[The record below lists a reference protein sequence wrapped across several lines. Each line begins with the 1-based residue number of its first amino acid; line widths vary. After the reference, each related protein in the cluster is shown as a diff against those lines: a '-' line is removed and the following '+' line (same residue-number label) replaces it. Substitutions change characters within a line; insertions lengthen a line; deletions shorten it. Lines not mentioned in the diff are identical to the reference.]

1 MDLHEQYRKI
11 RKIEWKVINAIF
23 SEMWNYKYVPSD
35 LISKKA
41 RLNEEETLKALKS
54 LGGMGIVENK
64 VVSYLG
70 SSLTFKG
77 ITLFS
82 LKRLVD
88 RGKLDMLGSKMGEGK
103 ESVVYNC
110 YSEKFGECALK
121 FHKLGATF
129 RKIREKRDYGD
140 LHLSVLTVRS
150 AGKEYRALRRLFG
163 IAKVPEPLGWE
174 GNAVLMELVDGKEIY
189 KLRLEDPEEV
199 LDSIIEEVRKMLLAG
214 VVHGDL
220 SQYNVLL
227 SDDIYIIDFPQ
238 WVEVPERVSEKDEEG
253 KSIENSEI
261 DSYQAILEANSEN
274 WRQLLER
281 DIENI
286 LKYFKKAYGI
296 EKDINSVINYVL
308 AE

>member
-1 MDLHEQYRKI
+1 MDLHEEYRRI

-23 SEMWNYKYVPSD
+23 SEMWSYKYVPSD

-41 RLNEEETLKALKS
+41 KLNEAETLKALKS

-88 RGKLDMLGSKMGEGK
+88 KGKLDMLGKKMGEGK

-150 AGKEYRALRRLFG
+150 AKREHQALKRLFG
-163 IAKVPEPLGWE
+163 VAKVPEPLGWE
-174 GNAVLMELVDGKEIY
+174 GNAVLMELIDGKEIY
-189 KLRLEDPEEV
+189 KLRLENPEDV
-199 LDSIIEEVRKMLLAG
+199 LDAIIEEVRRMFLAG

-227 SDDIYIIDFPQ
+227 SDDVYIIDFPQ
-238 WVEVPERVSEKDEEG
+238 WVEVPEKSE
-253 KSIENSEI
+253 SQSENEYDLEP
-261 DSYQAILEANSEN
+261 DSN

-281 DIENI
+281 DVENV
-286 LKYFKKAYGI
+286 LRYFKKAYGI
-296 EKDINSVINYVL
+296 EKDINSVINYIL